1 MCWCGGFFN
10 SVVLFLL
17 LIQPIL
23 PTAIDTD
30 SLMYSVRKKLVNF
43 IRFAGKNV
51 LKMCMR
57 ITNLSILVQCTDR
70 QTEREGSGRE
80 NGKDRDT
87 DTEGLS
93 SLPEILYEYI
103 ENWN

>member
-1 MCWCGGFFN
+1 MTY
-10 SVVLFLL
+10 VLVRWIF
-17 LIQPIL
+17 QQCCDVSAVD
-23 PTAIDTD
+23 TANTAHAD
-30 SLMYSVRKKLVNF
+30 SLMYSVRKMLVNF